1 MTLDAAKWA
10 ANMLTMLL
18 PRTRKRKDVQCVI
31 KDAGLKSKRSGKKK
45 KNYERHK
52 DYEKK
57 KRMLLDRDLE
67 RNGGQF
73 SKENSL

>member
-1 MTLDAAKWA
+1 MLEDLADSVISFGEAAIVMRLDAAKWA

-45 KNYERHK
+45 N
-52 DYEKK
+52 
-57 KRMLLDRDLE
+57 
-67 RNGGQF
+67 
-73 SKENSL
+73 